1 MQAALL
7 DCVAT
12 PMFNRALSG
21 QSSVSD
27 IEIRSQE
34 IRSQELAKVM
44 APYGIEIGNSIDE
57 VFVRVDTDAS
67 GSIGYDEFKAFM
79 PVRQAASPI

>member
-1 MQAALL
+1 MYNPVIL
-7 DCVAT
+7 T
-12 PMFNRALSG
+12 
-21 QSSVSD
+21 SSCYNEAV
-27 IEIRSQE
+27 ICIITTVILE

-79 PVRQAASPI
+79 PVRQPHLISTS